1 MDSMEMA
8 LGRTR
13 VLVVRVQ
20 DQAVRPSRD
29 GAVVERAY
37 RRREL
42 QRELLCEQVERQH
55 LPYGAFSWHSGL

>member
-1 MDSMEMA
+1 MELT
-8 LGRTR
+8 LGRRR

-20 DQAVRPSRD
+20 DQAVNPAHDS
-29 GAVVERAY
+29 AIVERAY

-42 QRELLCEQVERQH
+42 QRDLLCEQVERQR

>member
-1 MDSMEMA
+1 MEMA

-20 DQAVRPSRD
+20 GQAARPSHD

-37 RRREL
+37 RHREL
-42 QRELLCEQVERQH
+42 QRELLCEQVARQH
-55 LPYGAFSWHSGL
+55 LPHGALSWHSGL